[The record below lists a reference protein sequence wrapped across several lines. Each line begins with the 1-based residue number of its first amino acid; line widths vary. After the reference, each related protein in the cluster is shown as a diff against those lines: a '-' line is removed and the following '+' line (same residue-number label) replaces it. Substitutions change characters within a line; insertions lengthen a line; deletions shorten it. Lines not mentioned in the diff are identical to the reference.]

1 MNTGAEDDRR
11 STPIFAFSASSA
23 RAIPLAPTASKPASA
38 SRQIPFIRSLRL
50 QPFRH
55 LLVPPD
61 EGALLFQLLLQLF
74 GGDVSRNRIARQRQR
89 GGTAG
94 GFPHRKAG
102 AGDPRRRLPVM
113 GHRSAAAGNKQI
125 VEALRH

>member
-1 MNTGAEDDRR
+1 MNTGAEDDSR
-11 STPIFAFSASSA
+11 SPPIFALNPSSA
-23 RAIPLAPTASKPASA
+23 RAIPLAPSASKPASA

-50 QPFRH
+50 NSFGH
-55 LLVPPD
+55 LLIPPD

-94 GFPHRKAG
+94 GLPHRKAG
-102 AGDPRRRLPVM
+102 AGD
-113 GHRSAAAGNKQI
+113 
-125 VEALRH
+125 